1 MLINPC
7 VRYSKSVN
15 SLLHTYQIGLQ
26 KHKECYLAS
35 AYERADKFGSV
46 TRRQVTLVY
55 EQVYCTFFDVCR
67 DLAFETQ
74 SKVLLVILSIF
85 VTVTTP
91 T

>member
-1 MLINPC
+1 MKEINLA
-7 VRYSKSVN
+7 
-15 SLLHTYQIGLQ
+15 LLPEVYFL
-26 KHKECYLAS
+26 
-35 AYERADKFGSV
+35 
-46 TRRQVTLVY
+46 QVTLVY
-55 EQVYCTFFDVCR
+55 EQVYCTFFDICR